1 MSVAN
6 IPIRSAHVFSYLFSG
21 FDFLQ
26 VSSYKGGVSR
36 GSTKLENVIAKSEE
50 LTRPAVIA
58 VVGSLLLPRAS
69 AGSEAK
75 QPHARGGGVIDRIRA
90 IFVLWLLLEILAD
103 DAYKQ

>member
-1 MSVAN
+1 M
-6 IPIRSAHVFSYLFSG
+6 
-21 FDFLQ
+21 
-26 VSSYKGGVSR
+26 
-36 GSTKLENVIAKSEE
+36 
-50 LTRPAVIA
+50 IA